1 MIPYQTC
8 LSPCNRKLSWVSA
21 YSTSGRCNPWFLLG
35 HSSFAGFPS
44 PPTSYI
50 PSFSQKGTR
59 SKWWGGLSIRIV
71 TSKDSLDSAQ
81 ALGLWWPL
89 SKPHLCPLSRTSFS
103 PTFSPQSCYVRILW
117 LFLTG
122 IVPQKLSQTR
132 KVYHWLNCFIWRQIN
147 LHVEI
152 LTPRVA
158 VFVVSV
164 KV

>member
-1 MIPYQTC
+1 MTRSLLIVLKTEGKALEWQERSSTCLHGCPHTRTRACAHTHTHTHTHAHTSYMIPYQTC

-81 ALGLWWPL
+81 ALGL
-89 SKPHLCPLSRTSFS
+89 
-103 PTFSPQSCYVRILW
+103 
-117 LFLTG
+117 
-122 IVPQKLSQTR
+122 
-132 KVYHWLNCFIWRQIN
+132 
-147 LHVEI
+147 
-152 LTPRVA
+152 
-158 VFVVSV
+158 
-164 KV
+164 